1 MSEKQHVMK
10 EGKMKGERK
19 EGEKELGENEG
30 DGGWQGGREREWEEE
45 M

>member
-1 MSEKQHVMK
+1 
-10 EGKMKGERK
+10 MKGERK